1 MNNELHDLRFFV
13 GRGEPLSFSNPVT
26 AFLFIEVSKVDCRI
40 SIKSILRSGLFC
52 SNSYT
57 PKDLAYESYLFYM
70 FKEKNPEDLIN
81 LFNGLRV
88 RNMLKPG
95 NDFYKLSELV
105 LDHPYEVVKL
115 VIDILEP
122 FKENL
127 LKENI
132 ILNKTYSTF
141 FASEDPYIQ
150 SMLLGEKRF
159 EVQYV

>member
-1 MNNELHDLRFFV
+1 MSTKVKFFV
-13 GRGEPLSFSNPVT
+13 GAGEPLSFANPVT
-26 AFLFIEVSKVDCRI
+26 ASIHIENTPSNKKDKYQI
-40 SIKSILRSGLFC
+40 SCHSILRSGLYY
-52 SNSYT
+52 SNSYY
-57 PKDLAYESYLFYM
+57 PRNLAYESYLFYKIPDNISSLVNM
-70 FKEKNPEDLIN
+70 FQ
-81 LFNGLRV
+81 GVRV
-88 RNMLKPG
+88 RNLLKPSD
-95 NDFYKLSELV
+95 DFYKLSELV
-105 LDHPYEVVKL
+105 VDHPYEVVKL